1 MVAYLVQSVSVID
14 GKIFISVYKLFATIL
29 LVKVKSERN
38 QSLQLRLLNSL
49 VADAVD
55 VVTTNEKEG
64 TGN

>member
-1 MVAYLVQSVSVID
+1 MVAYLIQSVSVID

-29 LVKVKSERN
+29 LVKVKSQRN